1 MTERVF
7 FNKTISFN
15 KNIIKV
21 LLLISSILT
30 IFALLSL
37 ESTLPVTNYEVSI
50 YSAAPLFWFLII
62 LSNLIL
68 ISCMIL
74 QAQNENYKYF
84 WLSFSLL
91 LLNNFIILSQPLMRG
106 YFAYGTGDPWNHYKS
121 AMAITESGT
130 IGNDYYPITHIL
142 LAELNQLTNLNMEIF
157 TKFLP
162 AYFSMIYM
170 VFTYFLGK
178 EVFKNKRYAVILA
191 AVSSTF
197 LLTYYQVVIY
207 PQGLS
212 ILILPLFFYL
222 FFKSDKSISYNILI
236 VLLLFLMPFFHPFV
250 EITLITCL
258 IAAEIIKYILDRRS
272 ISLNKS
278 IVSIVMFFAW
288 WSSFTVFDNGV
299 KKINSWLF
307 REVSS
312 VPRTNELAFTHSM
325 SFLDTVLLFLKCY
338 GSQLIY
344 ISIALIA
351 IILILW
357 KYKKGDKYL
366 NRMIILSVLF
376 ITSLITYFMTF
387 LTQGVTSIGRLLG
400 SNMAV
405 WAVPLLVSF
414 PLFLILKNFN
424 KKKLAFLLIF
434 IVISSSFTVSVLGI
448 YRSSWIDQPNW
459 HFTYSD
465 ASAINWEKDF
475 KSPKTKYIHIG
486 MPINGIILNNLQDL
500 NYNNITSLA
509 DLYPDPVLFVYGKTM
524 QNIIMSD
531 PDINQSSMIEPW
543 AYPNFNNDTANKIQF
558 DTKVGYV
565 YSNGAIDI
573 YYIKR

>member
-1 MTERVF
+1 MVKAF
-7 FNKTISFN
+7 SN
-15 KNIIKV
+15 KNIVKV

-37 ESTLPVTNYEVSI
+37 ESTLPVTGYEVSI
-50 YSAAPLFWFLII
+50 YSAAPLFWILIV

-68 ISCMIL
+68 ISCMIF
-74 QAQNENYKYF
+74 QAQTENYKYF

-91 LLNNFIILSQPLMRG
+91 LLNNFIILCQPLMRG
-106 YFAYGTGDPWNHYKS
+106 YFASGSTDPWNHYQS
-121 AMAITESGT
+121 AMAITKSGT
-130 IGNDYYPITHIL
+130 MGDDYYPITHLL
-142 LAELNQLTNLNMEIF
+142 LAELNQLTNLNMEIC

-170 VFTYFLGK
+170 VFTYFLGR
-178 EVFKNKRYAVILA
+178 EIFKNKRYAVVLA

-197 LLTYYQVVIY
+197 LLTYYHVVIY

-222 FFKSDKSISYNILI
+222 FFKSDQSLSYNILI
-236 VLLLFLMPFFHPFV
+236 VLLLLLMPFFHPFV
-250 EITLITCL
+250 EITLIACL
-258 IAAEIIKYILDRRS
+258 IAAELVKYILDRKS
-272 ISLNKS
+272 ISINKS
-278 IVSIVMFFAW
+278 MVSIVMFFAW
-288 WSSFTVFDNGV
+288 WSSFAVFANGL

-307 REVSS
+307 GEVSS
-312 VPRTNELAFTHSM
+312 IPRTNELSFTHSM
-325 SFLDTVLLFLKCY
+325 SFLDTILLFLKCY

-344 ISIALIA
+344 MSIALVA

-366 NRMIILSVLF
+366 NRMIILSGLF
-376 ITSLITYFMTF
+376 ITSLVTYFMTF
-387 LTQGVTSIGRLLG
+387 LTQGNTSIGRLLG
-400 SNMAV
+400 SNIAV

-448 YRSSWIDQPNW
+448 YRSPWIDQPNW

-465 ASAINWEKDF
+465 ASAINWEKNNKDNNTKTLNLAF
-475 KSPKTKYIHIG
+475 PVGGLINFDNIKTKF
-486 MPINGIILNNLQDL
+486 
-500 NYNNITSLA
+500 NYDNHTSLTEVY
-509 DLYPDPVLFVYGKTM
+509 LGNVMVLYGKSR
-524 QNIIMSD
+524 QNMIMDNPSL
-531 PDINQSSMIEPW
+531 NQSQILEPW
-543 AYPNFNNDTANKIQF
+543 AAPDLREDTITKMGNDSHIIN
-558 DTKVGYV
+558 V
-565 YSNGAIDI
+565 YSNGLDDI
-573 YYIKR
+573 YLIGS